1 MGRELQMLIGGAVVV
16 GKSLVRRGDS
26 VYVVSGTEDIPVYA
40 FRLDRNLME
49 LLAENREVW
58 DGRQSE

>member
-1 MGRELQMLIGGAVVV
+1 MLIGGAVVV